1 MATSAR
7 LSSWRRHGRATNKR
21 FRYFS
26 GWVYLPAEYLETR
39 RADFGQTIRGF
50 FPYGSRGIISD
61 RGKVRKEEI
70 GPRGFGYSIDDP
82 DREISLLYGHH
93 FDDPIAS
100 RQGGTLHIS
109 DDSDGVYFE
118 ASLPERLTALQEKA
132 VTEIRGKLLGGL
144 SPGFRIPP
152 AARISTNP
160 VEIVPESG
168 TGVLIR
174 RIREAVLYE
183 FSLVAR
189 PVYRSLLW
197 TQKPSLSVKL
207 NAAGTFLAID
217 KIVALKTA
225 TKAAQLTGVKAA
237 LGIVGPLAGNLAIG
251 ALVARLAYVG
261 VRDAAIK
268 VAIPIILGA
277 MIYETGTKLVGDY
290 LGKLRQESQTN
301 SRVDALDR
309 RTWDDVVEDLLAE
322 GLSRADAEI
331 EADSIASNNLSVHIR
346 SKPEDF
352 TEFHRW
358 L

>member
-1 MATSAR
+1 MDALLTRDHDTSA
-7 LSSWRRHGRATNKR
+7 G
-21 FRYFS
+21 
-26 GWVYLPAEYLETR
+26 GVYLPAEYLETR

-70 GPRGFGYSIDDP
+70 GPRGFGYAIDDP

-93 FDDPIAS
+93 FDDPLAT
-100 RQGGTLHIS
+100 RQGGNLHIS
-109 DDSDGVYFE
+109 DDEDGVYFE

-132 VTEIRGKLLGGL
+132 VTEIRGKLLGGI

-152 AARISTNP
+152 AATVP
-160 VEIVPESG
+160 DAVELVPETG
-168 TGVLIR
+168 TGVLVRKIR
-174 RIREAVLYE
+174 DAILYE
-183 FSLVAR
+183 FSLVQR
-189 PVYRSLLW
+189 PVYKSLLW
-197 TQKPSLSVKL
+197 TQRPSLSVKL

-217 KIVALKTA
+217 RINALATA

-268 VAIPIILGA
+268 VAIPILLGA
-277 MIYETGTKLVGDY
+277 MVYETGQKLVGDY
-290 LGKLRQESQTN
+290 LGKLREEAQTN

-309 RTWDDVVEDLLAE
+309 RTFDDIVDELMAD
-322 GLSRADAEI
+322 GMSRADAEI
-331 EADSIASNNLSVHIR
+331 EADSLAANNLAVHVR
-346 SKPEDF
+346 NRQEDL
-352 TEFHRW
+352 TEFYRW

>member
-1 MATSAR
+1 MDLLETRDFDSA
-7 LSSWRRHGRATNKR
+7 G
-21 FRYFS
+21 
-26 GWVYLPAEYLETR
+26 GVYLPAEFLETR
-39 RADFGQTIRGF
+39 RADFGQVIRGF
-50 FPYGSRGIISD
+50 FPYSSRSIIAD

-70 GPRGFGYSIDDP
+70 GPGGFSYAIDDP

-100 RQGGTLHIS
+100 KQAGNLYIFN
-109 DDSDGVYFE
+109 DEDGVFFE

-132 VTEIRGKLLGGL
+132 ISEIRAKLLGGV
-144 SPGFRIPP
+144 SPGFKVP
-152 AARISTNP
+152 AASALGRQP
-160 VEIVPESG
+160 VELVPESG

-174 RIREAVLYE
+174 KVKQAVLYE
-183 FSLVAR
+183 FSLVQR

-197 TQKPSLSVKL
+197 AQKPSLGVKL

-261 VRDAAIK
+261 VRDATIK
-268 VAIPIILGA
+268 VAIPVILGA
-277 MIYETGTKLVGDY
+277 IVYETGQKLVGDY
-290 LGKLRQESQTN
+290 LGKLREESQTN

-309 RTWDDVVEDLLAE
+309 RTFDEIVDELMAD
-322 GLSRADAEI
+322 GMSRADAEI
-331 EADSIASNNLSVHIR
+331 EADAIASNNLATHIR
-346 SKPEDF
+346 NRREDDLM
-352 TEFHRW
+352 EFHRW